1 MRQALDEKIKPVLMI
16 NKVDRSM
23 LELEL
28 TPEEL
33 YKNLQRI
40 VEDINVL
47 IATYN
52 SEDSPMGNIQ
62 VSIILDQAHKTY

>member
-1 MRQALDEKIKPVLMI
+1 MI
-16 NKVDRSM
+16 NKVDRPM
-23 LELEL
+23 LELQL
-28 TPEEL
+28 TPEEI

>member
-1 MRQALDEKIKPVLMI
+1 MI
-16 NKVDRSM
+16 NKVDRSL
-23 LELEL
+23 LELLIE
-28 TPEEL
+28 PEEL

-52 SEDSPMGNIQ
+52 SEDSPMGDIQ
-62 VSIILDQAHKTY
+62 VSIVLDHQSSS

>member
-40 VEDINVL
+40 VENINVL

>member
-1 MRQALDEKIKPVLMI
+1 
-16 NKVDRSM
+16 M

-33 YKNLQRI
+33 YKNLQHI

>member
-1 MRQALDEKIKPVLMI
+1 MI

-33 YKNLQRI
+33 YKNLQHI

-62 VSIILDQAHKTY
+62 VSIIHDQAHKTY

>member
-1 MRQALDEKIKPVLMI
+1 MI